1 MIDQMT
7 DTLYTRVRS
16 RGWRSQVWSALTGRS
31 HCLFPLAK
39 VDAASTVHARR
50 NAGMQTVPI
59 SQIRGSEG
67 RSRDFDRDFNPLQS
81 HTKDRW
87 LSIAGARQR
96 GRVMPPVELIQVRD
110 VYFVQDGHHRISVAR
125 ALGELDIE
133 AKVTIWQV
141 SGPLPWE
148 RAVSAH
154 SLAGQEMGIR
164 QLFRKVKDDSIRLRE
179 HLLLSL
185 RALVAAVGMRS
196 RGQIVPQVGT
206 GGA

>member
-31 HCLFPLAK
+31 HCLLPLAN

-59 SQIRGSEG
+59 RQIRGSEG

-87 LSIAGARQR
+87 LSIAGALQR
-96 GRVMPPVELIQVRD
+96 GRVLPPVELIQVRD
-110 VYFVQDGHHRISVAR
+110 VYFVRDGHHRISVAR
-125 ALGELDIE
+125 ALGQLDIE
-133 AKVTIWQV
+133 AKVTVWQV
-141 SGPLPWE
+141 SGALPWE
-148 RAVSAH
+148 RAADTP

-164 QLFRKVKDDSIRLRE
+164 QLFRKVRDDSARLQKRLLWSMRA
-179 HLLLSL
+179 LLLSVGAKL
-185 RALVAAVGMRS
+185 RMRMASQAGVAGL
-196 RGQIVPQVGT
+196 
-206 GGA
+206 